1 MLIKKFI
8 VCSGINIIESFCHV
22 KNNIDY
28 KKETAGGLVFNN
40 KNELLLIYRKKLW
53 DLPKGKLDFQET
65 HECAALRE
73 VVEETGV
80 LGSKLKLIKP
90 LISTNYYSLKKNKT
104 ITKTAKW
111 FLMYYGNNDLT
122 LTPDHDESISE
133 AKWVPISELNAFLKS
148 SRNYVS
154 EVINCFLMLK
164 LT

>member
-1 MLIKKFI
+1 M
-8 VCSGINIIESFCHV
+8 SFCWV
-22 KNNIDY
+22 RNNINY
-28 KKETAGGLVFNN
+28 KKETAGGLVLNN
-40 KNELLLIYRKKLW
+40 KNELLLIYRKNLW
-53 DLPKGKLDFQET
+53 DLPKGKLDMQET
-65 HECAALRE
+65 YECAALRE

-80 LGSKLKLIKP
+80 LGCKLKLIKP
-90 LISTNYYSLKKNKT
+90 LISTNYYSNKKNKT
-104 ITKTAKW
+104 IIKTAKW

-154 EVINCFLMLK
+154 EVINCFLMQK

>member
-73 VVEETGV
+73 VVKETGV

>member
-1 MLIKKFI
+1 M
-8 VCSGINIIESFCHV
+8 
-22 KNNIDY
+22 NNKI
-28 KKETAGGLVFNN
+28 ETAGGIVL
-40 KNELLLIYRKKLW
+40 KNDKILFIFKRGRW

-90 LISTNYYSLKKNKT
+90 LISTNYYSNKKNKT
-104 ITKTAKW
+104 TIKTAKW

-122 LTPDHDESISE
+122 LIPDYKESISE
-133 AKWVPISELNAFLKS
+133 AKWVPISELNTFLKS

-154 EVINCFLMLK
+154 EVINCFLMQK